1 MDALNGRQY
10 DGRDLRITMDAGRPS
25 RSALFPIGIRI
36 ESGSVADP
44 DPGSGAFLIR
54 DPEYVFFP
62 DLGSLIPTHIFESL
76 LTIF

>member
-25 RSALFPIGIRI
+25 RSVFFIGIRI

-44 DPGSGAFLIR
+44 DPGTSAFFTSGSGIGFSGSGISDPNPIFLR
-54 DPEYVFFP
+54 AE
-62 DLGSLIPTHIFESL
+62 
-76 LTIF
+76 

>member
-25 RSALFPIGIRI
+25 RSVFFLIGIRI

-44 DPGSGAFLIR
+44 GSGAFFDPLIG
-54 DPEYVFFP
+54 DPE
-62 DLGSLIPTHIFESL
+62 
-76 LTIF
+76 